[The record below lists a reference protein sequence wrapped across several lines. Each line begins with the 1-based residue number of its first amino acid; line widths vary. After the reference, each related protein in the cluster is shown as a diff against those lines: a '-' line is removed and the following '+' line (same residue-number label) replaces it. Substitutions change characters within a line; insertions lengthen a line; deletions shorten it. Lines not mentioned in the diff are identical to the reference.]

1 MKFGLMFLAVIL
13 GAFVLAFI
21 LKGVV
26 AVFPSIP
33 KEMAG
38 TFMMKF
44 CGALTTILGLKFFV
58 VMLCAIFNNIMSFHQ
73 KYNEDNYDE
82 LSSISQ
88 RVSLGL
94 LLLAKFAV
102 SLGSVLMFYGI
113 WLA

>member
-1 MKFGLMFLAVIL
+1 M
-13 GAFVLAFI
+13 
-21 LKGVV
+21 
-26 AVFPSIP
+26 
-33 KEMAG
+33 
-38 TFMMKF
+38 
-44 CGALTTILGLKFFV
+44 